1 LNVRHTLLGSCAVA
15 LAAVSSFAATAG
27 PTYDLTFG
35 GRYEDNL
42 ARAEAADDR
51 TDDAGIVLASHV
63 SGRVPVLAQ
72 GRLSWELGFTANWW
86 STYTDLG
93 ELAGDSALRYQQTLT
108 QAFDAPWLEIVVA
121 GSVMKFQDSE
131 IRDGGRARAG
141 VTLGQRFGPRVD
153 ARAGYA
159 YHLRRALEQRVFD
172 LEQHEAF
179 GELDINLTQR
189 LVVYTSARV
198 REGELTST
206 AAVPNP
212 KILSK
217 ANAVSRDFDRVFD
230 GEETPA
236 RRRRTYQI
244 DGVVAAA
251 EAGFNYLLARDLALD
266 VAAEYFTADAAGD
279 NHYHGYI
286 VNASILWQFE

>member
-1 LNVRHTLLGSCAVA
+1 M
-15 LAAVSSFAATAG
+15 SSFVASAG
-27 PTYDLTFG
+27 PTYDLSFG

-42 ARAEAADDR
+42 ARAEAAGDR

-63 SGRVPVLAQ
+63 SGRVPVRTL
-72 GRLSWELGFTANWW
+72 GRLSWELGFSANWW

-93 ELAGDSALRYQQTLT
+93 ELAGDAALRYRQSLRP
-108 QAFDAPWLEIVVA
+108 AFDAPWLEIVAA
-121 GSVMKFQDSE
+121 GSVMKFQDSD

-141 VTLGQRFGPRVD
+141 VTLGQRLGARVD
-153 ARAGYA
+153 ARIGYA
-159 YHLRRALEQRVFD
+159 YHLRRAFEERVFD
-172 LEQHEAF
+172 LEQHEVFA
-179 GELDINLTQR
+179 ELDLNLTQR
-189 LVVYTSARV
+189 LVFYTSARV

-212 KILSK
+212 KILNQ

-230 GEETPA
+230 DNETPA
-236 RRRRTYQI
+236 RLRRTYQI
-244 DGVVAAA
+244 DGAVTAG
-251 EAGFNYLLARDLALD
+251 EAGINYLLARDLALD
-266 VAAEYFTADAAGD
+266 VAVEYFSADAAGD